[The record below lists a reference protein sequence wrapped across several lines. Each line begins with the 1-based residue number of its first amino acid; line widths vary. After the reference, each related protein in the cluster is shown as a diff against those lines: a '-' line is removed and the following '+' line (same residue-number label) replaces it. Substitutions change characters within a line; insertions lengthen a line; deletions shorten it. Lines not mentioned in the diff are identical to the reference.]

1 MNEALSK
8 QRELVNICLENSR
21 LVKMGKYD
29 VTYMETYAHS
39 WLLGSLTIPWLS
51 LSLRLPLVL

>member
-39 WLLGSLTIPWLS
+39 
-51 LSLRLPLVL
+51 